1 MRKYQVGAICRDAR
15 ELPPGA
21 TLWPDGNARASWWLA
36 WDGETLRSNAGGD
49 GTAYNLTNVNRT
61 VRSLPD
67 TDLAVAS
74 TKESV
79 EDVVNHPKHY
89 AYHSFEVITV
99 LKEAFPTD
107 PLLWQVGKY
116 LLRAKNKG
124 KELEDL
130 KKAQFYLEAKI
141 AELSQ

>member
-1 MRKYQVGAICRDAR
+1 MRKYQVGDICRDAQA
-15 ELPPGA
+15 LPPGA
-21 TLWPDGNARASWWLA
+21 TLWPDGKVGASWWLV
-36 WDGETLRSNAGGD
+36 WDGETLRSNAVGD
-49 GTAYNLTNVNRT
+49 GTFFDLTHVNRV

-74 TKESV
+74 TEESV
-79 EDVVNHPKHY
+79 EDVVNHPKNY
-89 AYHSFEVITV
+89 AYPSFEVITV

-141 AELSQ
+141 AGLSQ